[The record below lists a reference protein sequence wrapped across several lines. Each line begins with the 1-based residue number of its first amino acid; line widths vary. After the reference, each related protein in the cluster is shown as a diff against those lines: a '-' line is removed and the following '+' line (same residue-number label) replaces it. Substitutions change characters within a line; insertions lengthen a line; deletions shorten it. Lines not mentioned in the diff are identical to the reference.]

1 MALLQR
7 LMKPRT
13 GERIE
18 VYKNGTLLIRGL
30 VTLADSKLISISD
43 KDMRVVNFRPNELDE
58 AISNRE
64 IRIKK
69 L

>member
-13 GERIE
+13 GERVEI
-18 VYKNGTLLIRGL
+18 YKNGRLLIRGI
-30 VTLADSKLISISD
+30 VTLANASLISISD
-43 KDMRVVNFRPNELDE
+43 KDMRTVNFKPAELE
-58 AISNRE
+58 YLISQRE